1 MKKTT
6 LLLLS
11 LLLTAGLRADSLP
24 QAFRSNW
31 FSTDGQDTW
40 RYGFYDSLAII
51 SNDFYRYTDIREK
64 RNSTMLTLRNKDGR
78 EQRLTLSLR
87 RDSTLRLTDAD
98 GRKETLTRRPQLLS
112 GIAPTDTAHFGD
124 FFRTDTTVVQG
135 FIDGYN
141 AQAGFTTLF
150 IPMEDHFLESGKNAY
165 NIVLTVEPDGH
176 FHGKLP
182 LAHPK
187 ICALFIEN
195 QCMVPFFTEPGDT
208 VTLYIDW
215 NKRTPYEWNLQKGNL
230 AVMGRNARTTT
241 DHNAFSR
248 DCLSPS
254 PSLIQDAMNQ
264 TPETF
269 FQIQMQWLTDHL
281 RQLDS
286 AFAVRPVTPRAATL
300 LRHEVRLNAGINFF
314 NLPQMPGKDIRDK
327 SYYRFLR
334 EMPMDDPAALAVPG
348 FGQFINQLEYS
359 GLWQRPTQP
368 VITIPPSLLAVMRE
382 TGITPDPADLP
393 LLQQLDSQTG
403 KPTFIKN
410 DEIGAYME
418 NVARL
423 RKKYPEA
430 ARQQDERIEQNL
442 QTFNADSMFASP
454 ELALQI
460 LKANLRQWQTTD
472 SLIATCSGR
481 QHPFAVQVAGVRNC
495 RNFITLLKNRDAALR
510 FGVAFTRHM
519 AQPLRLTRI
528 VFDTIDDIFPAR
540 PQKEEKGYELAEEPG
555 ADVFRR
561 LVAPCK
567 GKYVL
572 VDFWASWC
580 GPCRKGI
587 EDSRELRQKYADSP
601 DIDFVFVT
609 GDEDTPQDFYDD
621 FTARNLTGELS
632 YRIPQRDFQ
641 TLQHLFS
648 FNAVP
653 RYILVDRNGRIIDDN
668 SAGYHGLEIT
678 LKYLKDKE
686 Q

>member
-6 LLLLS
+6 LLLLG

-51 SNDFYRYTDIREK
+51 GNDFYRYTDIREK
-64 RNSTMLTLRNKDGR
+64 RNSTVLTLRNEDGQER
-78 EQRLTLSLR
+78 QLTLSLR
-87 RDSTLRLTDAD
+87 RDSTLRLIDTS
-98 GRKETLTRRPQLLS
+98 GRKETLARRPQLLP
-112 GIAPTDTAHFGD
+112 GVVPADTARFGD
-124 FFRTDTTVVQG
+124 FFRTDIAIVQG

-141 AQAGFTTLF
+141 AQAGFSTLF
-150 IPMEDHFLESGKNAY
+150 IPMEDFFLEAGKNAY
-165 NIVLTVEPDGH
+165 NAVLTVEPDGH
-176 FHGKLP
+176 FRGELP
-182 LAHPK
+182 MAHPQF
-187 ICALFIEN
+187 CTLFIESRY
-195 QCMVPFFTEPGDT
+195 MVPFFAEPGDT

-241 DHNAFSR
+241 DHNAFSLDR
-248 DCLSPS
+248 LSPP

-269 FQIQMQWLTDHL
+269 FLIQMQWLTNHL

-286 AFAVRPVTPRAATL
+286 AFAARPVTPRAATL

-348 FGQFINQLEYS
+348 FGQFINQLEFS
-359 GLWQRPTQP
+359 EVWLGAAQP
-368 VITIPPSLLAVMRE
+368 MLTVPPSMLAVMRE
-382 TGITPDPADLP
+382 TGITPDPADMP

-403 KPTFIKN
+403 KATFIG
-410 DEIGAYME
+410 DREMATYIE
-418 NVARL
+418 SIARL
-423 RKKYPEA
+423 RQKYPEA
-430 ARQQDERIEQNL
+430 ARLQDEQTEQNL
-442 QTFNADSMFASP
+442 GAFNGDSLFDSP
-454 ELALQI
+454 EMALQMF
-460 LKANLRQWQTTD
+460 KTNLRQWQATD
-472 SLIATCSGR
+472 SLIAAYSGR
-481 QHPFAVQVAGVRNC
+481 QHSFVGQVAGVRNC
-495 RNFITLLKNRDAALR
+495 RDFITRQKNRDFALR
-510 FGVAFTRHM
+510 LGVEYTRHM

-540 PQKEEKGYELAEEPG
+540 PHKEKEGYELADEPG

-561 LVAPCK
+561 LIAPCK

-621 FTARNLTGELS
+621 FTARNLTGELTC
-632 YRIPQRDFQ
+632 RIPQHDFQ

-648 FNAVP
+648 FNALP

-668 SAGYHGLEIT
+668 HPGYPGLEIT
-678 LKYLKDKE
+678 LKHLKDKE
-686 Q
+686 P